1 MAGEIKSSWREAIE
15 HATMV
20 EAFYMDDRCATEA
33 IERARILNDV
43 IGPLL
48 VRYQSGERTPE
59 LYEALLAVE

>member
-1 MAGEIKSSWREAIE
+1 MVVSDWREAVE

-20 EAFYMDDRCATEA
+20 EAFYMGDACATEA
-33 IERARILNDV
+33 IERGRILNDV